1 MQPGLM
7 NQMNTGMIASNMS
20 MMQRLQAERRQ
31 EREEHARRQREN
43 WPGFD
48 QGKTNS
54 YIESLWDTPG
64 QQNNPA
70 TSVNDT
76 SALWGTIGNVWPST
90 MFGSTGM
97 SYQGI
102 GEEEPPQRP
111 IAPVKEGEEGG
122 LGFDPLALSS
132 IWSAPNNQQKKVVDD
147 TWSSTLFNNKEM

>member
-1 MQPGLM
+1 MAD
-7 NQMNTGMIASNMS
+7 TGMIPSNMS
-20 MMQRLQAERRQ
+20 MMQRLQAERRH

-64 QQNNPA
+64 QQQNAAKTN
-70 TSVNDT
+70 VNDT

-97 SYQGI
+97 SYQGM
-102 GEEEPPQRP
+102 GEEEQPQRP

-132 IWSAPNNQQKKVVDD
+132 IWSAPNNQQQQQQKKVVDD